1 MSPIHHFIHFYFFTE
16 FEILFYIYYILP
28 YEKKLVYDMFSI
40 NKFISKYDDD
50 RVITLLNNFSNIN
63 TNTNKYN
70 DQCASEQ
77 LKIDKDNNKLWT
89 YCFIYIMSINVLLLL
104 FFIRD
109 LIINYKC
116 FYEIRD
122 RRVIKQIDMD
132 RNRDNR
138 DNKDKKYNSQ
148 SSLTAFGSGNNL
160 DLKYKKTDNMS
171 VFEIDMIDLESDGLG
186 LGLGLGVGV
195 IGSNS
200 GSPLNMSKEK
210 CTEISYNSFCLYYWH
225 KSVMITAIGNTTKFI
240 IIIGIFEYLFFI
252 FIVNKFKIINSDL
265 VLCKILEDL

>member
-1 MSPIHHFIHFYFFTE
+1 
-16 FEILFYIYYILP
+16 
-28 YEKKLVYDMFSI
+28 MFSI

-50 RVITLLNNFSNIN
+50 LVITLINNFSNID
-63 TNTNKYN
+63 TNTNSNKYN
-70 DQCASEQ
+70 GHCASEQ

-89 YCFIYIMSINVLLLL
+89 YCFIYIMSINTLLLL

-122 RRVIKQIDMD
+122 RRVIKQMD
-132 RNRDNR
+132 RDNR

-160 DLKYKKTDNMS
+160 DLKYKKTDTIS
-171 VFEIDMIDLESDGLG
+171 VFEIDMIDLESEC
-186 LGLGLGVGV
+186 V
-195 IGSNS
+195 IGGTSTGNG
-200 GSPLNMSKEK
+200 GSPLNISKEK
-210 CTEISYNSFCLYYWH
+210 CTEISYNSFWLYYWH
-225 KSVMITAIGNTTKFI
+225 NSVMITGIGNTTKFI

-265 VLCKILEDL
+265 VLCKILKDL